1 MAMEKKQRAAAE
13 SGVLLLVVAAILVA
27 VNALSALGGFKRI
40 DTTKTERFTLS
51 KGSGNLVHTLKQKM
65 QVDAYVAKGLPKL
78 DAFVRDLR
86 DLLQEYKNASGGQ
99 FDFRLIEA
107 KDEDQKKEAKEAG
120 IVEQQMGEA
129 SETDQEKGAVTQGY
143 MGLVFKYGSEKDVIP
158 ALSPEKT
165 DGLEFWITN
174 KLREIRDKADNI
186 KHKVGVL
193 TGHDEIK
200 LTDSNLV
207 PETGR
212 GKGPSVQDIVTQ
224 NFKFYEFVQVD
235 LKGGDSVI
243 DDSLDGL
250 IITQPGKDLTEKE
263 LRRIDQFVMK
273 GKSLAVIASAVNV
286 KKGDA
291 TMNATL
297 NAHGL
302 EKLLDGY
309 GMTLNKDV
317 VLDFNHAFNILVP
330 TEAGIARATFPQFLH
345 VTDDPRFTGNEVL
358 LDTAF
363 PAFFRLEELMFP
375 FVSSVTLHPEKQP
388 DAKLPDGKPSLRVV
402 ARSSPYSFH
411 ESTDTVDLK
420 PFQRWKPK
428 AEKPEQYNI
437 AATVEGT
444 LASAF
449 TTGDKL
455 GIEAPEKSAAPARV
469 FVLAASQFLAN
480 PFALAGEGKDMSQYG
495 MKQMVGGDK
504 ELEQLG
510 QAYLSKTVLT
520 AMILSFKDTL
530 DWLTGDT
537 DLLAASAKLL
547 AEPNLVYDV
556 GKPKFDPN
564 ETEDQ
569 LKKQLEDLRNARKR
583 QQYYVEWILILGVPL
598 LFALFGVTRWRMRIA
613 SRENISLA

>member
-13 SGVLLLVVAAILVA
+13 SGVLLLVVAGILVA
-27 VNALSALGGFKRI
+27 VNALSALGGYKRI
-40 DTTKTERFTLS
+40 DTTKTERYTLS
-51 KGSGNLVHTLKQKM
+51 KGSGNLVRTLKQNM
-65 QVDAYVAKGLPKL
+65 QVDAYVARGLPKL

-86 DLLQEYKNASGGQ
+86 DLLQEYKDQSGGH
-99 FDFRLIEA
+99 FDYRLIEA

-120 IVEQQMGEA
+120 IQEQQMGEA
-129 SETDQEKGAVTQGY
+129 SATEDEKGAVTQGY
-143 MGLVFKYGSEKDVIP
+143 MGLVFKYGSEKDTIP
-158 ALSPEKT
+158 VLSADHS

-174 KLREIRDKADNI
+174 KLREIRDKADNN

-200 LTDSNLV
+200 LTEGNLV
-207 PETGR
+207 PNGPR
-212 GKGPSVQDIVTQ
+212 GKSPNVQEILSN

-235 LKGGDSVI
+235 LKGGDSAI
-243 DDSLDGL
+243 DESLDGL

-286 KKGDA
+286 KQSDA

-297 NAHGL
+297 NTHGL

-309 GMTLNKDV
+309 GMSMQKDA
-317 VLDFNHAFNILVP
+317 VLDFSHAFTVLVP
-330 TEAGIARATFPQFLH
+330 TESGIARLAFPQFLH
-345 VTDDPRFTGNEVL
+345 VTDDTRFTGNEQL
-358 LDTAF
+358 LDTSF

-375 FVSSVTLHPEKQP
+375 FVSSIVMHKEKQP
-388 DAKLPDGKPSLRVV
+388 EAKTMKVV

-411 ESTDTVDLK
+411 ETTDTVDLK
-420 PFQRWKPK
+420 PFQHWKPK
-428 AEKPEQYNI
+428 AEKPEQFNI

-444 LASAF
+444 LTSAF
-449 TTGDKL
+449 PSGDKM
-455 GIEAPEKSAAPARV
+455 GVDAPEKSVQPARV
-469 FVLAASQFLAN
+469 FLLSASQYLAN
-480 PFALAGEGKDMSQYG
+480 PFARAGEGQDMSKYG
-495 MKQMVGGDK
+495 MQQMVGGDK
-504 ELEQLG
+504 DLQQLA
-510 QAYLSKTVLT
+510 QNYLSKAVLT

-547 AEPNLVYDV
+547 SEPNLTYDI

-564 ETEDQ
+564 ETEEQ
-569 LKKQLEDLRNARKR
+569 LKKQLEELRNQRKR
-583 QQYYVEWILILGVPL
+583 QQYWVEWLLILGVPL
-598 LFALFGVTRWRMRIA
+598 LFGIYGITRWRMRLA
-613 SRENISLA
+613 ARENISLA